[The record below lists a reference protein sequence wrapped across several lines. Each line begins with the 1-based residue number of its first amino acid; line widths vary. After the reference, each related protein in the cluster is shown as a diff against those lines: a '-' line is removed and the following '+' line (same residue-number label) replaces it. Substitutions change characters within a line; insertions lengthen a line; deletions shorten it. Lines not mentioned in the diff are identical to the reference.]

1 MIFKL
6 AWRNIWRNK
15 RRTWILISAI
25 TVGVFGL
32 FFFLIITQ
40 GAIKQAV
47 QNIIDSGV
55 GHIQIHRAGYLQDP
69 EVKKYILNPDL
80 IIEKIKSPQ
89 IETISKRVNLQG
101 VIYSPTETSPVQ
113 VIGGELNKEKLLT
126 RLDDFIIKGHF
137 PQSEKEIFIGSDL
150 AETLEVGLDDKV
162 VLSSADLAGELSSYA
177 FRVGGIFKSPSRE
190 INKYLVLI
198 SIKPASK
205 IAGYENMVNEIVIRL
220 KKDKMISTVLEGI
233 KQKIGSDFE
242 VLSWGDVYPALKYQF
257 EIFNEMMF
265 IFGFIILLGAT
276 FGIMNV
282 FFMSIYERMREFGVI
297 RAIGVKPISLGKL
310 IIVEGSLIG
319 LVSILIGAVLSS
331 VLYIYLSIKGLN
343 LSIFSRSLEIWGT
356 GAIIYPSIDLLSIL
370 GLIFLILFIILI
382 SVLIPARK
390 ASKIVIAEALKY
402 V

>member
-1 MIFKL
+1 MILKL

-15 RRTWILISAI
+15 RRTWILISAV
-25 TVGVFGL
+25 TVGIFGL
-32 FFFLIITQ
+32 FFFLTITE

-55 GHIQIHRAGYLQDP
+55 GHIQIHRAGYLKDP
-69 EVKKYILNPDL
+69 EVKKYIENPDQ

-101 VIYSPTETSPVQ
+101 VIYSPIETSPVQ
-113 VIGGELNKEKLLT
+113 AIGGELHKEKFLT

-137 PQSEKEIFIGSDL
+137 PQNEKEILLGSEL

-162 VLSSADLAGELSSYA
+162 VLSSADLTGELSSYA
-177 FRVGGIFKSPSRE
+177 FRISGIFKSPSKE
-190 INKYLVLI
+190 INKYLILI
-198 SIKPASK
+198 DIKAASK
-205 IAGYENMVNEIVIRL
+205 IAGYGNMVNEIVIRL
-220 KKDKMISTVLEGI
+220 KKDKMVSTVLKNI
-233 KQKIGSDFE
+233 KQKIDPHFE

-297 RAIGVKPISLGKL
+297 RAIGVKPINLGKL
-310 IIVEGSLIG
+310 IIVEGLLIG
-319 LVSILIGAVLSS
+319 LVSILIGAILSS
-331 VLYIYLSIKGLN
+331 ILYVYLSIKGLN
-343 LSIFSRSLEIWGT
+343 LSVFSRSLEIWGT
-356 GAIIYPSIDLLSIL
+356 GVIIYPSINFLSIL
-370 GLIFLILFIILI
+370 GLIFLVLFIVLI

>member
-1 MIFKL
+1 MILKL

-15 RRTWILISAI
+15 RRTWILISAV
-25 TVGVFGL
+25 TVGIFGL
-32 FFFLIITQ
+32 FFFLTITQ
-40 GAIKQAV
+40 GAVKQAI

-55 GHIQIHRAGYLQDP
+55 GHIQIHKAGYLKDP
-69 EVKKYILNPDL
+69 EVKKFIKDPDQ
-80 IIEKIKSPQ
+80 IIKKIKSPLMK
-89 IETISKRVNLQG
+89 IISKRVNLQG

-113 VIGGELNKEKLLT
+113 AIGGELGKEKLLT

-137 PQSEKEIFIGSDL
+137 PQNETEILIGSEL

-162 VLSSADLAGELSSYA
+162 VISSADITGELSSYA
-177 FRVGGIFKSPSRE
+177 FRIGGIFKSPSKE
-190 INKYLVLI
+190 INKYLVMI
-198 SIKPASK
+198 DINAASK
-205 IAGYENMVNEIVIRL
+205 IAGYNNMANEIIIRL
-220 KKDKMISTVLEGI
+220 KEDKALPSVLENI
-233 KQKIGSDFE
+233 KQKIDSNFE

-297 RAIGVKPISLGKL
+297 RAIGVKPIELGKL
-310 IIVEGSLIG
+310 IILEGLLIG
-319 LVSILIGAVLSS
+319 LVSIFISS
-331 VLYIYLSIKGLN
+331 ILCFILYIYLSIKGLN

-356 GAIIYPSIDLLSIL
+356 GAIIYPSIDLPSIMI
-370 GLIFLILFIILI
+370 LIFLVLLIILI